1 MNVRSLLSVAAI
13 VSSMA
18 ISGVAVAQDEQHM
31 ISGKAVPADQVA
43 EVQAKCDELRKAAP
57 ATADATTATPATTD
71 AAPAADAAASTEGWL
86 EDGTRIDLAK
96 LTVELCDEGK
106 FSATAM

>member
-18 ISGVAVAQDEQHM
+18 ISGVAFAQEEHM

-57 ATADATTATPATTD
+57 AATTASPATTET
-71 AAPAADAAASTEGWL
+71 APAADAAASTEGWL
-86 EDGTRIDLAK
+86 EDGTKIDLAK

>member
-18 ISGVAVAQDEQHM
+18 ISGVAFAQEEHM

-43 EVQAKCDELRKAAP
+43 EVQTKCDELRKAAP
-57 ATADATTATPATTD
+57 ATTTASPATTET
-71 AAPAADAAASTEGWL
+71 APAADAAASTEGWL
-86 EDGTRIDLAK
+86 EDGTKIDLAK